1 MPWRYVIKDFN
12 GEEIV
17 ETFCKKLQNKS
28 KKVIKK

>member
-17 ETFCKKLQNKS
+17 GTFYKKLEKNQ
-28 KKVIKK
+28 KK

>member
-17 ETFCKKLQNKS
+17 GTFYKKLE